1 MSANKDLKE
10 LQKSNSEMDVKAEMN
25 YNYEDMYTQDY
36 LEFLSNLC
44 AKYNI
49 DFNESEIDWEW
60 CNYIHNK
67 QWELEKAIKQ
77 SSNYKISNDEIIAN
91 MTADEKFKIIC
102 RIKDINT
109 NEITESIIRKIQDS
123 EIEDKDAYITQSE
136 VWDDEYINVICT
148 YDELFIDKSLLWSKE
163 QAIDFFKDDIE
174 DEEELKYL
182 WIELNE
188 KEKNFVQIALQC
200 EVYTVK
206 VEMM

>member
-1 MSANKDLKE
+1 MNANKDLKE
-10 LQKSNSEMDVKAEMN
+10 LQKSNSEMDVKAEMG
-25 YNYEDMYTQDY
+25 YKYEDMYTQDY
-36 LEFLSNLC
+36 LEFLGDLC
-44 AKYNI
+44 KKYNI
-49 DFNESEIDWEW
+49 DFDESEIDWEW
-60 CNYIHNK
+60 CNYIQNK

-77 SSNYKISNDEIIAN
+77 SINYEISNDEIVAN

-102 RIKDINT
+102 KIKDIDAD
-109 NEITESIIRKIQDS
+109 EITESIIRKIQDS

-136 VWDDEYINVICT
+136 VWDDEYINVICV
-148 YDELFIDKSLLWSKE
+148 YDELFIDKNLLWSKE

-188 KEKNFVQIALQC
+188 KEKNFVQIALKC
-200 EVYTVK
+200 GVYTVK